1 MKIKLKDKQVEKL
14 ILNEEKRQKDFVALI
29 PSENFVSK
37 DVENAVGT
45 VFGNKYCEGYPG
57 KRYYGGQEFTDKL
70 EILTQERALKVFKLS
85 KKNWDVNVQALS
97 GSPMNLAVYFG
108 LLNQGDTI
116 MGMKLT
122 AGGHLTHGHSV
133 SITGKYFKS
142 VQFGV
147 DENGLL
153 DFAEIEKLAVENKP
167 KIIVAGFT
175 AYSKVIDWK
184 KFREICDKV
193 GALLMVDMSHI
204 AGLIAGGAYPSP
216 FPYADIVTTTTHKT
230 LRGPRGGLIF
240 TKIQPGDVENK
251 EAAYK
256 KINKAVFPGL
266 QGGPHMNTI
275 AGICVALG
283 EALNPKFKKYAK
295 QIVLNARAFAKEFQK
310 LGYKVVSGGTDS
322 HMFLLD
328 VWADGVGLTG
338 AQASEALEKNKII
351 VNKNTIPGERRTPFD
366 PSGIRVGTP
375 AETTRGWK
383 EKQFVKLAQKMD
395 AILKNEIIKLNKNK
409 KP

>member
-283 EALNPKFKKYAK
+283 EALNPKFKRYAK